1 MPQAG
6 LEGSNTIQQSPQYAA
21 LSDYISNKI
30 ELNGALDKFS
40 SPAEN
45 EWTSSTSAEE
55 VEEQLTLSWRSII
68 SQAAQTS
75 FKDAAQQKLA
85 DFVVGLQQRPAL
97 QKDGQT
103 CQVQGTI
110 VWKDLPTFGW
120 SIRDA
125 WNQAAGPDS
134 DQKSKDQWIN
144 LNAFT
149 ALLTASAHSKT
160 NDNPDLSLFGFW
172 ALRQAFEEQNVSD
185 VAIAAAAAWF
195 VYAAPTIYDF
205 SQKSKSF
212 DGKVAKPGSAFSDQS
227 WTGFSQDRWQVWT
240 KKLSELQGRVSNNTA
255 SQLVEQAQ
263 VAIGEIQQ

>member
-6 LEGSNTIQQSPQYAA
+6 LEGSNSVQQSPQFAA
-21 LSDYISNKI
+21 LSDYVSGKSD
-30 ELNGALDKFS
+30 LNGALDAFAQ
-40 SPAEN
+40 PAEK
-45 EWTSSTSAEE
+45 EWTPSTSPEE

-85 DFVVGLQQRPAL
+85 DFVVALQQRPTV
-97 QKDGQT
+97 QKGDQT
-103 CQVQGTI
+103 CQVQGST

-125 WNQAAGPDS
+125 WNKAAGKDS
-134 DQKSKDQWIN
+134 DQKAKDQWIN

-160 NDNPDLSLFGFW
+160 NDSPDLSLFGVW
-172 ALRQAFEEQNVSD
+172 SLRQAFEEQDTSD
-185 VAIAAAAAWF
+185 AAIAAAAAWF

-205 SQKSKSF
+205 SQKGKSF
-212 DGKVAKPGSAFSDQS
+212 DGKVAKPGSAFSSQS
-227 WTGFSQDRWQVWT
+227 WNGYTQDRWQAWT
-240 KKLSELQGRVSNNTA
+240 RKVHEVQGQVSDATA